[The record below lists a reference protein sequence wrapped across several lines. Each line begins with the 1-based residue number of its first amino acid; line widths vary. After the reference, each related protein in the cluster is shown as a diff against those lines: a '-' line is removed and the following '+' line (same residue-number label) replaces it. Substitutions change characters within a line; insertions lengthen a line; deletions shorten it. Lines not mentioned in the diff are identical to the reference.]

1 MLSCCFSRPGRP
13 LGPRPPPPPAT
24 RSGPLLLSSKPTP
37 ESLTFMD
44 LMPED
49 WCQQHLHLWFVKS
62 LGWFI
67 LLPFGPGFLVGL
79 HFSPHPP
86 CWRAALPWVPPFPQK
101 ISPPLTG
108 GGQGVG

>member
-13 LGPRPPPPPAT
+13 PGPRPP

-49 WCQQHLHLWFVKS
+49 WCQQCLHLWFVKS

-67 LLPFGPGFLVGL
+67 LLPFGPGFLLEL
-79 HFSPHPP
+79 HFSP
-86 CWRAALPWVPPFPQK
+86 RAGELLCHGCLRSPRRFPHL
-101 ISPPLTG
+101 SRV